1 MFKDRS
7 QQLLFVFICLLLFG
21 LAVYRIK
28 PDPILWQYPLAPH
41 SHNYHHTIVS
51 AITDLYKDPNFL
63 KGDLAIEAIKK
74 YFLLYKYIQIL
85 CVNKLGIPLSTFV
98 NIVMMLGMAVNFI
111 GLIFFTNTLT
121 DKKTAAIL
129 TLLLFLASPEA
140 VLLEDLPINF
150 MRVVSQGICW
160 ISLALFFRER
170 YVASLLTCSVA
181 FIFHYGMP
189 FYLSLIYFFYFLLRI
204 KAFQPKQLLGYAV
217 LFIFATSLLTF
228 DLFRMQLMPKD
239 NSGFDYNLWTKII
252 LDTTSYWSYK
262 VSYTFLVNDFSFSVR
277 LLNNPIFKYIV
288 LPSLFFFVGARTFK
302 YREKFLYLFVSYLFV
317 QFVHFLV
324 YDLFFI
330 PSLVRPVLINSAY
343 FMPFFMITVTSAAV
357 VDLLKKEEFVIRDVL
372 KISLLLILYVV
383 TIYKEPL
390 PLYVDYTILSPLFL
404 ISMVLLIKTPF
415 FFERSVRNGRMVY
428 YLSSLALSLTLCTL
442 SVFYVSEVI
451 KNKGVAKSKE
461 YTSWLDI
468 GLWINKNTA
477 ETDRFIIPTTGA
489 QLAGLQIYG
498 KRGSLEFGRLDMH
511 FATILDPSLT
521 KRAVREFTSL
531 WPVPK
536 VDGIPVNFPEYNLR
550 VNIGLLTAIQRD
562 GLLSLQRQ
570 YPDLR
575 YIITDGRDI
584 YGLPLVYQNKDY
596 KIFGIE

>member
-7 QQLLFVFICLLLFG
+7 QNLIFVFICLILFG
-21 LAVYRIK
+21 LAVYRIM

-41 SHNYHHTIVS
+41 SYNYHHTIVS
-51 AITDLYKDPNFL
+51 AISDLYKDPNFL

-85 CVNKLGIPLSTFV
+85 CVNKLGIPLSIFV
-98 NIVMMLGMAVNFI
+98 NIVVILGIAVNFI

-129 TLLLFLASPEA
+129 TLLLFLASPEV
-140 VLLEDLPINF
+140 VLLEDQPMNF
-150 MRVVSQGICW
+150 MRVMSQGICW
-160 ISLALFFRER
+160 ISLAFFFRER
-170 YVASLLTCSVA
+170 YVASLLACSAA

-204 KAFQPKQLLGYAV
+204 KTFQPKRLFGYAA
-217 LFIFATSLLTF
+217 LFIFTTSLLTF

-252 LDTTSYWSYK
+252 LDTTSYWSYEI
-262 VSYTFLVNDFSFSVR
+262 SYFFLVNNFSFSIG
-277 LLNNPIFKYIV
+277 LLNNPIFKYIL
-288 LPSLFFFVGARTFK
+288 LPSLFFFIGANTFK
-302 YREKFLYLFVSYLFV
+302 YREKFLFLFISYLLV
-317 QFVHFLV
+317 QFIHYLV
-324 YDLFFI
+324 YDVLFI

-343 FMPFFMITVTSAAV
+343 FMPFFMITVTGAAV
-357 VDLLKKEEFVIRDVL
+357 VDLLKKEEFLIRDVL
-372 KISLLLILYVV
+372 KVSLLLILYFATVF
-383 TIYKEPL
+383 KGPL
-390 PLYVDYTILSPLFL
+390 PLYVDYRILFPLFL
-404 ISMVLLIKTPF
+404 ISMVLLIKTPL
-415 FFERSVRNGRMVY
+415 FFERSVRNGRMLY
-428 YLSSLALSLTLCTL
+428 YLSSLVLSLTLCTL

-451 KNKGVAKSKE
+451 KNKDMAKSKE

-498 KRGSLEFGRLDMH
+498 KRGSLEFGGLDMH
-511 FATILDPSLT
+511 FATILDPALT

-550 VNIGLLTAIQRD
+550 INIPILATIQRD
-562 GLLSLQRQ
+562 QLVALQGQ
-570 YPDLR
+570 LPELR
-575 YIITDGRDI
+575 YIITDGREIND
-584 YGLPLVYQNKDY
+584 LPLVYRNNDY
-596 KIFGIE
+596 KVFRIE